1 MIDTHLWTGLSL
13 VTPLEARVRGALPAG
28 VTGVSIDSRTL
39 ERGDLFIAIRG
50 ENSDGHD
57 YVRAAFE
64 KGAAA
69 CVVDESR
76 ASELADAGPLYI
88 VKDTQA
94 AMERLGVASRFRA
107 RGWICAV
114 TGSVGK
120 TSTKEA
126 LRLTLSRFGRTHASV
141 ASYNNHWGVP
151 LTLARMPAHADYS
164 VFEIGM
170 NHAGEIRPLVAM
182 VRPHVAIVTAIAPV
196 HVENLGTLEA
206 IADEKGEIYSGLA
219 PEGVAIIPADAP
231 HVDRLIAAA
240 DRSPAARRLTFG
252 EAHDADMRL
261 VSVNADAGGSD
272 VEVAFE
278 GRTYRYRVGA
288 PGRHQAMNS
297 MIVLL
302 TAHCFGC
309 GIEEAAATLADFSA
323 PAGRGAQ
330 WKLRKGD
337 GDFLLIDEAYNANPA
352 SMRAALAVLG
362 AAPVAPGGR
371 RIAALGDMLELG
383 QQSRALHEELA
394 GADRGQWRRSG
405 LRGGADDE
413 GAVRRASSLQKG
425 ALGPGVG

>member
-1 MIDTHLWTGLSL
+1 M
-13 VTPLEARVRGALPAG
+13 LPAG
-28 VTGVSIDSRTL
+28 VSGVSIDSRTL

-94 AMERLGVASRFRA
+94 AMERLGVASRYRA

-151 LTLARMPAHADYS
+151 LTLARMPANADYS
-164 VFEIGM
+164 VFEIGI

-196 HVENLGTLEA
+196 HIENLGTLEA

-219 PEGVAIIPADAP
+219 PEGVAIIPADAAN
-231 HVDRLIAAA
+231 VERLVAAA
-240 DRSPAARRLTFG
+240 DRSPAARKLRS
-252 EAHDADMRL
+252 ARRRSADMRL
-261 VSVNADAGGSD
+261 VSV
-272 VEVAFE
+272 ERRRRRLRRR
-278 GRTYRYRVGA
+278 GRVRGPHVSLSRRRA
-288 PGRHQAMNS
+288 GRHQAMNS
-297 MIVLL
+297 LIVLL

-323 PAGRGAQ
+323 PAGRGAAVEAAQ
-330 WKLRKGD
+330 GRRRLSSHRRGLQRKSR
-337 GDFLLIDEAYNANPA
+337 LHARCARSA
-352 SMRAALAVLG
+352 WRG
-362 AAPVAPGGR
+362 AVAPGG
-371 RIAALGDMLELG
+371 
-383 QQSRALHEELA
+383 
-394 GADRGQWRRSG
+394 GASRRSATCWNLAINRARCMRSLPGRSTPMAWTWSSRRG
-405 LRGGADDE
+405 L
-413 GAVRRASSLQKG
+413 
-425 ALGPGVG
+425 